1 MKKTFVYFA
10 LLGGVLALGGCA
22 SKGGTGTVN
31 AAADAAA
38 AGVEHTAWTV
48 QYDDCNLPFG
58 NMVFTRALNGAA
70 GGVQVRDGV
79 MDFRC
84 GGQTDFFCDPAE
96 GKQPVATAPMLLAE
110 VDNTKPFTF
119 TAKVTPGFTP
129 EGVYTAADLFVFAG
143 DRLWQKLAFEQD
155 ERGNHRV
162 VSVRTRGTSDDNN
175 HDVVTQPWVYL
186 KISSDTRTL
195 ACYYSLDKQEWRMV
209 RLYRNE
215 YPATIWLGLCSQCPT
230 GEGCVN
236 TFEDVSLEQVSVKNF
251 RLGV

>member
-1 MKKTFVYFA
+1 MKKTVVYCA
-10 LLGGVLALGGCA
+10 LLGGLLALGGCKPKA
-22 SKGGTGTVN
+22 ETGV
-31 AAADAAA
+31 AVAGEKAA
-38 AGVEHTAWTV
+38 AGTESAVWTV
-48 QYDDCNLPFG
+48 QHAECNIPFG
-58 NMVFTRALNGAA
+58 NVTFTRAVNGADR
-70 GGVQVRDGV
+70 GVQVEDGV

-96 GKQPVATAPMLLAE
+96 GKQPVATAPMLLTE

-129 EGVYTAADLFVFAG
+129 DGVYTAADLFVFAG

-175 HDVVTQPWVYL
+175 HDVITQPWVYL
-186 KISSDTRTL
+186 KISSDTHTF
-195 ACYYSLDKQEWRMV
+195 ACYYSLDKVKWQMV
-209 RLYRNE
+209 RLYKNE
-215 YPATIWLGLCSQCPT
+215 YPETIWLGLCSQCPV
-230 GEGCVN
+230 GDGCVN
-236 TFEDVSLEQVSVKNF
+236 KFEEVSLEPVSVANF

>member
-1 MKKTFVYFA
+1 M
-10 LLGGVLALGGCA
+10 
-22 SKGGTGTVN
+22 N

-84 GGQTDFFCDPAE
+84 GGQTDFFSDPAE

-162 VSVRTRGTSDDNN
+162 VSVRTRGTYPSAMP
-175 HDVVTQPWVYL
+175 VFFMPFLLRLLSRSAPAARGPWPGPP
-186 KISSDTRTL
+186 RRRGRR
-195 ACYYSLDKQEWRMV
+195 A
-209 RLYRNE
+209 RLR
-215 YPATIWLGLCSQCPT
+215 
-230 GEGCVN
+230 GCA
-236 TFEDVSLEQVSVKNF
+236 SRS
-251 RLGV
+251 